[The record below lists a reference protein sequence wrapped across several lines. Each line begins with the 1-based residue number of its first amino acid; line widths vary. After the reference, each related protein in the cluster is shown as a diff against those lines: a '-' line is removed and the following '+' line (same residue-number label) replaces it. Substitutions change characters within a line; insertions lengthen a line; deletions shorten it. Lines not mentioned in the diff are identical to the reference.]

1 MEETQKQETQKR
13 LFQVGPR
20 LSWTVLVSVSA
31 AVALIAF
38 LIGYVPMASKL
49 RQRAAKVE
57 ILEQQQALLELQTTL
72 GSSAIDARQGRY
84 EPARQ
89 QTSHFY
95 TALADE
101 LNKGDASAF
110 ANIQREGVSAL
121 LTQRDELITLLARND
136 PASADRLANLY
147 VQYRKAVAP
156 AAKTPAGV
164 TN

>member
-1 MEETQKQETQKR
+1 MDETQKQVDLR
-13 LFQVGPR
+13 QVGPR
-20 LSWTVLVSVSA
+20 LSWTLLASVLA

-49 RQRAAKVE
+49 GQRADKVE
-57 ILEQQQALLELQTTL
+57 ILERQQTLLELQTAL
-72 GSSAIDARQGRY
+72 ASSAIDARHGRY

-89 QTSHFY
+89 QTSQFY

-101 LNKGDASAF
+101 LNKGDASVF
-110 ANIQREGVSAL
+110 APNQREGVSTL
-121 LTQRDELITLLARND
+121 LAQRDELITLLARND

-147 VQYRKAVAP
+147 VQYRKAVAH
-156 AAKTPAGV
+156 AVKIPAGV